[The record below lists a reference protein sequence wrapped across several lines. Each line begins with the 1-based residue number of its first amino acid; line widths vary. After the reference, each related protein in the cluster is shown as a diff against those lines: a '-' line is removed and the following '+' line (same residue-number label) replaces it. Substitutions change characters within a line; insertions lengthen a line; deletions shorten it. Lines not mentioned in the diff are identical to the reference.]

1 MNQKGLKN
9 LFWIT
14 NKVFGNI
21 NLIKKASIFIGAFLF
36 TMNPFLFA
44 GFKAESRNLPRY
56 RSLSPI
62 FATALYS
69 K

>member
-21 NLIKKASIFIGAFLF
+21 NFIKKASIFIGAFLF
-36 TMNPFLFA
+36 TMNPFLFVVISS
-44 GFKAESRNLPRY
+44 GVEKS
-56 RSLSPI
+56 
-62 FATALYS
+62 T
-69 K
+69 